1 MEAIIFVG
9 LQASGKSTFY
19 LREFYK
25 THIRL
30 NMDMLKTRHREDI
43 LLNACIEGKQKVVI
57 DNTNP
62 SIEERCKYIKEFKK
76 GKFKIIGYYFDSD
89 IQLCISRNN
98 KRSGK
103 EKIPEIGIKGTY
115 KKLKQP
121 SYKEGFDKLFYV
133 SLQGDA
139 FIINEWNNEVR

>member
-30 NMDMLKTRHREDI
+30 NMDMLKTRYREDI

-62 SIEERCKYIKEFKK
+62 SIEERCKYIKAFKK
-76 GKFKIIGYYFDSD
+76 E
-89 IQLCISRNN
+89 N
-98 KRSGK
+98 
-103 EKIPEIGIKGTY
+103 
-115 KKLKQP
+115 
-121 SYKEGFDKLFYV
+121 
-133 SLQGDA
+133 
-139 FIINEWNNEVR
+139 